1 MSSKYP
7 RLLRRWRRPLRVTTG
22 ASHNEAAGAAQYVR
36 RLCAPR
42 IPAGHAPP
50 AAGHL
55 DAAMS
60 EVHAARVAMR
70 NALLALDQALSDGER
85 VDPAVRRLIDTE
97 ISGTHEEAAM
107 LTALLVTGERDQPQP
122 SR

>member
-1 MSSKYP
+1 
-7 RLLRRWRRPLRVTTG
+7 
-22 ASHNEAAGAAQYVR
+22 
-36 RLCAPR
+36 
-42 IPAGHAPP
+42 
-50 AAGHL
+50 
-55 DAAMS
+55 MS

-70 NALLALDQALSDGER
+70 HALLALDQALSDGER